1 MTSFF
6 QLDYYSLFLFLVGFA
21 SLIGLLAVNDRFVP
35 TMLVIVNTLAWGLF
49 GKAVKVE

>member
-35 TMLVIVNTLAWGLF
+35 TMLVIINTLAWEMIGRS
-49 GKAVKVE
+49 VRVE